1 MLELVRSVVWK
12 VIKFAAL
19 MAATAAVTL
28 LAARAYGALQGPPL
42 RPWHTFVPTEMD
54 VDTLRAA
61 NWASYLQAE
70 NDIFQSIQREV
81 VARLEPED
89 RAPANRYFD
98 GSPLYSAR
106 FARDWNRSFILTPQ
120 GEPVGAAVLLHGLTD
135 SPYSVRHIAERYS
148 ARGFV
153 AVAIRLP
160 GHGTVPGGLTD
171 VTWEAWLAATQ
182 LAVRE
187 AVLRGG
193 VGKPLHII
201 GYSNGGALA
210 LKYALDALD
219 DPALDAPDRIM
230 LMSPMIGV
238 TGYARF
244 AELAALPAY
253 FPAFVKASWLDVL
266 PEFNPFK
273 YNSFPV
279 NAAHQSYR
287 LTTAVHTGI
296 EAALAEGKLGSLPP
310 IITFQSAVDHTV
322 SARAVVKAFYD
333 KLPANGSELVL
344 FDINRTENLDLLVAS
359 SAETAL
365 SSLLGTPPRSYRV
378 SVISNAGTDG
388 EVAERVTEPGSTS
401 EKVRPLG
408 LRFPP
413 GVFSL
418 SHIALPFPPDDPLY
432 GSRKPVGSK
441 PEFGINL
448 GAAALRGETGVLVVT
463 LDTVMRLSYDPFF
476 SYLMERIE
484 ETIAT
489 GSLEAERL
497 RP

>member
-1 MLELVRSVVWK
+1 MHFGFTGAGMFKLVRSVVWK
-12 VIKFAAL
+12 VAKFAAL
-19 MAATAAVTL
+19 MAATVVVTL
-28 LAARAYGALQGPPL
+28 LAARAYSALQGPAL

-54 VDTLRAA
+54 VDALRTA
-61 NWASYLQAE
+61 NWANYLQAE
-70 NDIFQSIQREV
+70 DEIFQSVQREV
-81 VARLEPED
+81 VAQLEPED

-106 FARDWNRSFILTPQ
+106 FAHDWNRSFILTPQ

-135 SPYSVRHIAERYS
+135 SPYSLRHIAERYS

-160 GHGTVPGGLTD
+160 AHGTVPGGLTEA
-171 VTWEAWLAATQ
+171 TWEDWIAATQ

-187 AVLRGG
+187 AVLRAGA
-193 VGKPLHII
+193 GKPLHII

-219 DPALDAPDRIM
+219 DPALDMPDRII

-253 FPAFVKASWLDVL
+253 FPAFVKASWLDIV
-266 PEFNPFK
+266 PEYNPFK

-287 LTTAVHTGI
+287 LTTAVQTGI
-296 EAALAEGKLGSLPP
+296 EAALEEGKLGGLPP

-322 SARAVVKAFYD
+322 SAGALVKAFYD

-344 FDINRTENLDLLVAS
+344 FDINRTENLDLLMAS

-365 SSLLGTPPRSYRV
+365 SSLLGSPPRTYRAT
-378 SVISNAGTDG
+378 VISNAGRTDG
-388 EVAERVTEPGSTS
+388 VAERVTEPGSTA

-408 LRFPP
+408 LHFPP

-418 SHIALPFPPDDPLY
+418 SHIALPFPPHDPLY
-432 GSRKPVGSK
+432 GNRQASSAPSRSSASISARPPCVAKPA
-441 PEFGINL
+441 FWW
-448 GAAALRGETGVLVVT
+448 
-463 LDTVMRLSYDPFF
+463 
-476 SYLMERIE
+476 
-484 ETIAT
+484 
-489 GSLEAERL
+489 
-497 RP
+497 

>member
-1 MLELVRSVVWK
+1 MFKLVRSALWK
-12 VIKFAAL
+12 VAKFAVL
-19 MAATAAVTL
+19 VAATVVVTL
-28 LAARAYGALQGPPL
+28 LTARAYSALQGPPL

-54 VDTLRAA
+54 LDTLRTA
-61 NWASYLQAE
+61 NWTDYLQAE
-70 NDIFQSIQREV
+70 DEIFQSVRQEV
-81 VARLEPED
+81 VAKLEPED
-89 RAPANRYFD
+89 RAPANRYFE

-106 FARDWNRSFILTPQ
+106 FARDWNRSFIVAPQ
-120 GEPVGAAVLLHGLTD
+120 GEPVGAAVFLHGLTD
-135 SPYSVRHIAERYS
+135 SPYSLRHIAERYS

-171 VTWEAWLAATQ
+171 ATWEDWQAATR

-187 AVLRGG
+187 AVSRAGAG
-193 VGKPLHII
+193 RPLHII

-219 DPALDAPDRIM
+219 DPALDVPDRVI

-238 TGYARF
+238 TFYARF

-253 FPAFVKASWLDVL
+253 FPAFVNTSWLDIL

-273 YNSFPV
+273 YNSLPV

-287 LTTAVHTGI
+287 LTTAVQSEI
-296 EAALAEGKLGSLPP
+296 EAALEEGKLGGLPP
-310 IITFQSAVDHTV
+310 IITFQSVVDHTV
-322 SARAVVKAFYD
+322 SARALVGAFYD

-344 FDINRTENLDLLVAS
+344 FDINRAEKLDLLMAP

-365 SSLLGTPPRSYRV
+365 SSLLGPSPRTYRV
-378 SVISNAGTDG
+378 TVISNAGTSDG
-388 EVAERVTEPGSTS
+388 TVAQRVTEPGETG
-401 EKVRPLG
+401 ETVRPLG

-418 SHIALPFPPDDPLY
+418 SHIALPFPPNDPLY
-432 GSRKPVGSK
+432 GNVKSIGSK

-476 SYLMERIE
+476 SYLVERVDEI
-484 ETIAT
+484 IAT
-489 GSLEAERL
+489 AK
-497 RP
+497 

>member
-1 MLELVRSVVWK
+1 MFKLVRSALWK
-12 VIKFAAL
+12 VAKFAAL
-19 MAATAAVTL
+19 VAATVVVTL
-28 LAARAYGALQGPPL
+28 LAARAYSALQGPPL

-54 VDTLRAA
+54 LDTLRTA
-61 NWASYLQAE
+61 NWTDYLRAE
-70 NDIFQSIQREV
+70 DEIFQSVRQEV
-81 VARLEPED
+81 VAKLEPED
-89 RAPANRYFD
+89 QAPANRYFE

-106 FARDWNRSFILTPQ
+106 FARDWNRSFIVVPQ
-120 GEPVGAAVLLHGLTD
+120 GEPVGAAVFLHGLTD
-135 SPYSVRHIAERYS
+135 SPYSLRHIAERYS

-171 VTWEAWLAATQ
+171 ATWEDWQAATR

-187 AVLRGG
+187 AVSRAGAG
-193 VGKPLHII
+193 RPLHII

-219 DPALDAPDRIM
+219 DPALDIPDRVI

-253 FPAFVKASWLDVL
+253 FPAFVNTSWLDIL

-287 LTTAVHTGI
+287 LTTAVQSEI
-296 EAALAEGKLGSLPP
+296 VAALEEGKLGGLPP
-310 IITFQSAVDHTV
+310 IITFQSVVDHTV
-322 SARAVVKAFYD
+322 SARALVGALYD

-344 FDINRTENLDLLVAS
+344 FDINHTENLDLLMAP

-365 SSLLGTPPRSYRV
+365 SSLIGSSPRTYRV
-378 SVISNAGTDG
+378 TVISNAGTSDG
-388 EVAERVTEPGSTS
+388 AVARRVTEPGST
-401 EKVRPLG
+401 EEMVRPLG
-408 LRFPP
+408 LHFPP

-418 SHIALPFPPDDPLY
+418 SHIALPFPPNDPLY
-432 GSRKPVGSK
+432 GNVKSTGSK

-476 SYLMERIE
+476 SYLMERIDE
-484 ETIAT
+484 IIAT
-489 GSLEAERL
+489 AN
-497 RP
+497 